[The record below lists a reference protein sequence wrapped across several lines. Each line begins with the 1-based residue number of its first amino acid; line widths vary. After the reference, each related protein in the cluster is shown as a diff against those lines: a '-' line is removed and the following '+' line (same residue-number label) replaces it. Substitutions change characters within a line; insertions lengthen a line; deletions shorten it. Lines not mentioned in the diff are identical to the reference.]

1 MEMISM
7 LGLKDVWRQH
17 FTMYVTNPIEIYLD
31 RVVIDTQIYIYVL
44 WILLG
49 NTMYIISIDF
59 VNVAIQWDE
68 PMQLRQHLAE
78 ADEIQITEDD
88 LCVRKS
94 GMPEPK

>member
-1 MEMISM
+1 
-7 LGLKDVWRQH
+7 
-17 FTMYVTNPIEIYLD
+17 MYVTNPIEIYLD

-68 PMQLRQHLAE
+68 PMQLLQHLAGS
-78 ADEIQITEDD
+78 
-88 LCVRKS
+88 R
-94 GMPEPK
+94 